1 METAVAPINAS
12 PNPLP
17 WIIGFGFV
25 VGGII
30 FLSRSSSR
38 QSTGYS
44 LQTRPIP
51 LLSSL
56 PDADQRPIIATAQAQ
71 LYALRYLPATSNVT
85 GDLDA
90 ITQDALRRFAQSYGD
105 AIAIEQSR
113 APQNEQVILT
123 VLDNLYRTTFGL
135 PTG

>member
-1 METAVAPINAS
+1 METAVAPINAT
-12 PNPLP
+12 PNPFP

-25 VGGII
+25 VGGIF
-30 FLSRSSSR
+30 FLSRSSSQR
-38 QSTGYS
+38 TAYS

-56 PDADQRPIIATAQAQ
+56 SDADQRPIIATAQAQ

-85 GDLDA
+85 GDLDTV
-90 ITQDALRRFAQSYGD
+90 TQDALRRFAQSYSD